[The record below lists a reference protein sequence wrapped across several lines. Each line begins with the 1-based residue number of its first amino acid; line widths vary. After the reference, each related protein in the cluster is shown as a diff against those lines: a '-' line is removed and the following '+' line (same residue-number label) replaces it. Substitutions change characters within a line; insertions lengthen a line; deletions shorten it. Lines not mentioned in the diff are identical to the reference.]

1 VQDELAVPKQAVI
14 LGSFNAMPDL
24 RMLDQVLE
32 ETNTAIHE
40 HVAEISR
47 SI

>member
-1 VQDELAVPKQAVI
+1 
-14 LGSFNAMPDL
+14 MPDL

-32 ETNTAIHE
+32 ETNTNTAIHE